1 MKLLRFIFILTFAF
15 LTQFGYSQNY
25 VSKEVA
31 LERIEVKQASVK
43 ADFEEGSLDQ
53 MKLSI
58 YNYFFEM
65 SVIYLK
71 DGSDIPETLSV
82 SFEKCLNRFE
92 NNQEDVVVVK
102 EEISNLLLI
111 N

>member
-1 MKLLRFIFILTFAF
+1 MKLLKFIFVLILALGSHLAF
-15 LTQFGYSQNY
+15 SQEY
-25 VSKEVA
+25 VTKDVA
-31 LERIEVKQASVK
+31 LERLEVKHASVK
-43 ADFEEGSLDQ
+43 AHYTEGSIGQLKYD
-53 MKLSI
+53 M
-58 YNYFFEM
+58 YNYFFEI

-71 DGSDIPETLSV
+71 EGSDVPEVISV

-92 NNQEDVVVVK
+92 NNQEDVVDVK